1 MARKSRKTQSAEQ
14 AIPQTNQ
21 DYVNEESIRL
31 PTAAYIRLSSEN
43 NGHETDETIQTQMA
57 LVHRFIREHSELE
70 LMDTYVDNGYSG
82 TDFARPEFE
91 RMMEDVRRGRI
102 QCIVVKDLS
111 RFGRDYLETGHYLE
125 TILPRLNVRFI
136 AVTDDFDSTRKEDME
151 SLELPIKN
159 MINSFYAKDISNKLL
174 SCYQQKKQR
183 GELFG
188 TFPPYG
194 LALSE
199 DRKKYI
205 PDEEVKAYVRAIF
218 LWRLMGVNKHEITRR
233 LTLLNAPTPRQ
244 RQRILSGN
252 ATEEENG
259 KGEWLCNAVSR
270 ILKNRAYVG
279 DVVLG
284 KSKRV
289 PGSSSRKS
297 RVFTTEEEQKVV
309 ANSHEAIILR
319 KDFEEVQEL
328 EKINQKERKE
338 ALERS
343 EEDRKR
349 MKDSLQ
355 GLVYC
360 AECGSR
366 MIFERKG
373 HYGDD
378 MTYNVYNCKSGRHV
392 CPCSGKPVQEKLLK
406 ILVMDQIQVF
416 VREVCG
422 YKQELQRLMGDGA
435 EGGGLTASR
444 REIADIKKKIA
455 QTEERKVS
463 LYEDLVGGL
472 LDQEEYRSMREH
484 YIREAQILT
493 EKLHNAQRTKREVD
507 RKIRRYMEL
516 SGRLE
521 PYMERQKFDED
532 LVHDLVER
540 IEVSKNRKVTVK
552 MKFQDAYEEIIK
564 LTEEGAQ

>member
-1 MARKSRKTQSAEQ
+1 MARKSRKTQNTEQ
-14 AIPQTNQ
+14 MIPQINQ
-21 DYVNEESIRL
+21 EHAAEGIMRL
-31 PTAAYIRLSSEN
+31 PTAAYVRLSSEN
-43 NGHETDETIQTQMA
+43 SGHETDDTIQTQMA
-57 LVHRFIREHSELE
+57 LVHHFIREHPELE
-70 LMDTYVDNGYSG
+70 LADTYVDNGYSG
-82 TDFARPEFE
+82 TDFVRPEFE
-91 RMMEDVRRGRI
+91 RMMEDVRRGKI

-125 TILPRLNVRFI
+125 TILPRMNVRFI
-136 AVTDDFDSTRKEDME
+136 AITDDFDSMRKEDME

-194 LALSE
+194 LALAE

-205 PDEEVKAYVRAIF
+205 PDEETKAYVRAIF
-218 LWRLMGVNKHEITRR
+218 LWRLMGVSKHEIIRR
-233 LTLLNAPTPRQ
+233 LMLLDAPTPRQ
-244 RQRILSGN
+244 RQRALSGN
-252 ATEEENG
+252 PTEQEND

-270 ILKNRAYVG
+270 ILKNRAYAG

-284 KSKRV
+284 KSKRT

-319 KDFEEVQEL
+319 KDFDEVQVL
-328 EKINQKERKE
+328 ERMNKQEREK

-349 MKDSLQ
+349 MKDSLR

-366 MIFERKG
+366 MTFERRG
-373 HYGDD
+373 HYVDD
-378 MTYNVYNCKSGRHV
+378 MTYNVYHCKTGKHI
-392 CPCSGKPVQEKLLK
+392 CPCSEKPVQEKLLK

-422 YKQELQRLMGDGA
+422 YKQELQKLTGTGT
-435 EGGGLTASR
+435 GYGGLNASE
-444 REIADIKKKIA
+444 REVVDIKRRIE

-463 LYEDLVGGL
+463 LYEDLAAGL

-484 YIREAQILT
+484 YIREAQILK
-493 EKLHNAQRTKREVD
+493 EKLNDAQRSKREME
-507 RKIRRYMEL
+507 RKICKYMEL

-521 PYMERQKFDED
+521 THMNRQEFDED
-532 LVHDLVER
+532 LVHELVER
-540 IEVSKNRKVTVK
+540 IEVSRNGKVTVK
-552 MKFQDAYEEIIK
+552 MKFQDAYEEIVK
-564 LTEEGAQ
+564 LSEEGAQ